1 MRDSKIFME
10 NHPLKGETIILEK
23 KEYTIGKILIVNES
37 RRLYIEMY
45 KDSKTVNM
53 PLHQVTKS
61 LFDEMQ
67 F

>member
-1 MRDSKIFME
+1 MRDAKVFLE
-10 NHPLKGETIILEK
+10 NHPLKGDKVILEK
-23 KEYTIGKILIVNES
+23 GEYTIGKILIVNES

-45 KDSKTVNM
+45 KDSKTINM
-53 PLHQVTKS
+53 PLHQVSKS